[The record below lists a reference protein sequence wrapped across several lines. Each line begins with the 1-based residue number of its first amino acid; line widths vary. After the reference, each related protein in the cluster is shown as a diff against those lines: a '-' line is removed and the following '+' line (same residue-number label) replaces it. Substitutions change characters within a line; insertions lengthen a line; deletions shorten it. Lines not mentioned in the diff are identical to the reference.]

1 MTCWARLGAV
11 LVAML
16 AMMVLTALPAQ
27 AEPVGRIVEISS
39 SPDSLRVLFVG
50 NDLPPAA
57 VIDLA
62 SVTVTLD
69 GVDLPATARRI
80 TTQERPVRRT
90 AMVLLD
96 NSGSMTPTKLAAA
109 KGAANAFLAALPDG
123 VAVGLVTF
131 STQARLAV
139 APTTDL
145 ARVRSAVDAV
155 RAGGDTALYDAV
167 VLAVRALPA
176 DGVRNMVLLS
186 DGQDDGSRTTLSKAA
201 ASVRGSK
208 ANLTAISIGTARTQ
222 VAGLRTLADAGAGA
236 LVATDR
242 VDELAAAFRQAAN
255 DIDQQLVVDVPVPP
269 GVSSSSGNL
278 TVTATAGTADLSST
292 AFVSLAAPPTATA
305 APSQQSLP
313 VVPQRAALNDG
324 ILFVALGAFFLALAV
339 VLAFALGAATRSAR
353 PQEQMRR
360 RLEIYTLSSQRPQAT
375 STATKTLRGADAVAR
390 SALGLANRVVARQ
403 GFEAALR
410 RKLEAAAIPLK
421 SSEWVL
427 IQVAVAIGMALA
439 MFALSGGTVLAA
451 LFGMAVGAAAPQAY
465 LTVRKSRRERA
476 FLGALPD
483 TLQLLAGSLQAGY
496 SLPQALSAVAR
507 EGQEPVI
514 TEFNRALVEARLGV
528 PLDDALEAIAT
539 RLESKDFLWVVIA
552 VRIQREVGGN
562 LAEVLTTVAATLRER
577 ERLRRQVQTLSA
589 EGRLSAWILGSLPP
603 LFTIYLIFVRPEY
616 LRVLYTDPA
625 GIVFILAGVLLL
637 AAGAFWMS
645 KVVKVEV

>member
-1 MTCWARLGAV
+1 MTCLARSGAV

-16 AMMVLTALPAQ
+16 AMTVLTGLPAQ
-27 AEPVGRIVEISS
+27 AEPVGRIVEITS
-39 SPDSLRVLFVG
+39 SPDSVRVVFVG
-50 NDLPPAA
+50 NDLPTAA
-57 VIDLA
+57 VIELA
-62 SVTVTLD
+62 SVRVTLE

-80 TTQERPVRRT
+80 TTQEQPVRRT

-109 KGAANAFLAALPDG
+109 KGAANAFLDALPEG

-131 STQARLAV
+131 SSQARLAV
-139 APTTDL
+139 SPTTDL
-145 ARVRSAVDAV
+145 ARIRSAVDAL

-167 VLAVRALPA
+167 VLGVRALPA
-176 DGVRNMVLLS
+176 DGVRNIVLLS

-242 VDELAAAFRQAAN
+242 VEELAAAFRQAAN
-255 DIDQQLVVDVPVPP
+255 DIDQQLVIDALVLPHVK
-269 GVSSSSGNL
+269 GSSGNL
-278 TVTATAGTADLSST
+278 TVTATAGTADLTST

-305 APSQQSLP
+305 PTQQSLP
-313 VVPQRAALNDG
+313 FVARRVALNDV
-324 ILFVALGAFFLALAV
+324 ILYAALGALFLALAV

-360 RLEIYTLSSQRPQAT
+360 RLAIYTLSGQRPQAA
-375 STATKTLRGADAVAR
+375 SRAAKTVRSADAVAR

-427 IQVAVAIGMALA
+427 VQVAVALGMALA
-439 MFALSGGTVLAA
+439 LFLLSGGTALAA
-451 LFGMAVGAAAPQAY
+451 LLGLAVGGLAPRAY
-465 LTVRKSRRERA
+465 LRVQKSRRERA
-476 FLGALPD
+476 FLAALPD

-496 SLPQALSAVAR
+496 SLPQALDAVAR
-507 EGQEPVI
+507 EGQEPVV

-539 RLESKDFLWVVIA
+539 RLASKDFLWVVIA

-562 LAEVLTTVAATLRER
+562 LAEVLTRVAATLRER
-577 ERLRRQVQTLSA
+577 ERLRRQVQALSA

-603 LFTIYLIFVRPEY
+603 LFTTYLIFVRPEY

-625 GIVFILAGVLLL
+625 GIVFIIAGVLLL

>member
-1 MTCWARLGAV
+1 MTCLARSGAV

-16 AMMVLTALPAQ
+16 AMLVLTGLPAQ
-27 AEPVGRIVEISS
+27 AEPVGRIVEITS
-39 SPDSLRVLFVG
+39 SPDSVRVVFVG
-50 NDLPPAA
+50 NDLPTAA
-57 VIDLA
+57 VIELA
-62 SVTVTLD
+62 SVRVTLE

-80 TTQERPVRRT
+80 TTQEQPVRRT

-109 KGAANAFLAALPDG
+109 KGAANAFLDALPEG

-131 STQARLAV
+131 SSQARLAV
-139 APTTDL
+139 SPTTDL
-145 ARVRSAVDAV
+145 ARIRSAVDAL

-167 VLAVRALPA
+167 VLGVRALPA
-176 DGVRNMVLLS
+176 DGVRNIVLLS

-242 VDELAAAFRQAAN
+242 VEELAAAFRQAAN
-255 DIDQQLVVDVPVPP
+255 DIDQQLVIDALVLPHVK
-269 GVSSSSGNL
+269 GSSGNL
-278 TVTATAGTADLSST
+278 TVTATAGTADLTST

-305 APSQQSLP
+305 PTQQSLP
-313 VVPQRAALNDG
+313 FVARRVALNDV
-324 ILFVALGAFFLALAV
+324 ILYAALGALFLALAV

-360 RLEIYTLSSQRPQAT
+360 RLAIYTLSGQRPQAA
-375 STATKTLRGADAVAR
+375 SRAAKTVRGADAVAR

-427 IQVAVAIGMALA
+427 VQVAVALGMALA
-439 MFALSGGTVLAA
+439 LFLLSGGTALAA
-451 LFGMAVGAAAPQAY
+451 LLGLAVGGLAPRAY
-465 LTVRKSRRERA
+465 LRVQKSRRERA
-476 FLGALPD
+476 FLAALPD

-496 SLPQALSAVAR
+496 SLPQALDAVAR
-507 EGQEPVI
+507 EGQEPVV

-539 RLESKDFLWVVIA
+539 RLASKDFLWVVIA

-562 LAEVLTTVAATLRER
+562 LAEVLTRVAATLRER
-577 ERLRRQVQTLSA
+577 ERLRRQVQALSA

-603 LFTIYLIFVRPEY
+603 LFTTYLIFVRPEY

-625 GIVFILAGVLLL
+625 GIVFIIAGVLLL

>member
-1 MTCWARLGAV
+1 MTCLARSGAV

-16 AMMVLTALPAQ
+16 AMTVLTGLPAQ
-27 AEPVGRIVEISS
+27 AEPVGRIVEITS
-39 SPDSLRVLFVG
+39 SPDSVRVVFVG
-50 NDLPPAA
+50 NDLPTAA
-57 VIDLA
+57 VIELA
-62 SVTVTLD
+62 SVRVTLE

-80 TTQERPVRRT
+80 TTQEQPVRRT

-109 KGAANAFLAALPDG
+109 KGAANAFLDALPEG

-131 STQARLAV
+131 SSQARLAV
-139 APTTDL
+139 SPTTDL
-145 ARVRSAVDAV
+145 ARIRSAVDAL

-167 VLAVRALPA
+167 VLGVRALPA
-176 DGVRNMVLLS
+176 DGVRNIVLLS

-242 VDELAAAFRQAAN
+242 VEELAAAFRQAAN
-255 DIDQQLVVDVPVPP
+255 DIDQQLVIDALVLPHVK
-269 GVSSSSGNL
+269 GSSGNL
-278 TVTATAGTADLSST
+278 TVTATAGTADLTST

-305 APSQQSLP
+305 PTQQSLP
-313 VVPQRAALNDG
+313 FVARRVALNDV
-324 ILFVALGAFFLALAV
+324 ILYAALGALFLALAV

-360 RLEIYTLSSQRPQAT
+360 RLAIYTLSGQRPQAA
-375 STATKTLRGADAVAR
+375 SRAAKTVRGADAVAR

-427 IQVAVAIGMALA
+427 VQVAVALGMALA
-439 MFALSGGTVLAA
+439 LFLLSGGTALAA
-451 LFGMAVGAAAPQAY
+451 LLGLAVGGLAPRAY
-465 LTVRKSRRERA
+465 LRVQKSRRERA
-476 FLGALPD
+476 FLAALPD

-496 SLPQALSAVAR
+496 SLPQALDAVAR
-507 EGQEPVI
+507 EGQEPVV

-539 RLESKDFLWVVIA
+539 RLASKDFLWVVIA

-562 LAEVLTTVAATLRER
+562 LAEVLTRVAATLRER

-603 LFTIYLIFVRPEY
+603 LFTTYLIFVRPEY

-625 GIVFILAGVLLL
+625 GIVFIIAGVLLL

>member
-1 MTCWARLGAV
+1 MTCLARSGAV

-16 AMMVLTALPAQ
+16 AMTVLTGLPAQ
-27 AEPVGRIVEISS
+27 AEPVGRIVEITS
-39 SPDSLRVLFVG
+39 SPDSVRVVFVG
-50 NDLPPAA
+50 NDLPTAA
-57 VIDLA
+57 VIELA
-62 SVTVTLD
+62 SVRVTLE

-80 TTQERPVRRT
+80 TTQEQPVRRT

-109 KGAANAFLAALPDG
+109 KGAANAFLDALPEG

-131 STQARLAV
+131 SSQARLAV
-139 APTTDL
+139 SPTTDL
-145 ARVRSAVDAV
+145 ARIRSAVDAL
-155 RAGGDTALYDAV
+155 RASGDTALYDAV
-167 VLAVRALPA
+167 VLGVRALPA
-176 DGVRNMVLLS
+176 DGVRNIVLLS

-242 VDELAAAFRQAAN
+242 VEELAAAFRQAAN
-255 DIDQQLVVDVPVPP
+255 DIDQQLVIDALVLPHVK
-269 GVSSSSGNL
+269 GSSGNL
-278 TVTATAGTADLSST
+278 TVTATAGTADLTST

-305 APSQQSLP
+305 PTQQSLP
-313 VVPQRAALNDG
+313 FVARRVALNDV
-324 ILFVALGAFFLALAV
+324 ILYAALGALFLALAV

-360 RLEIYTLSSQRPQAT
+360 RLAIYTLSGQRPQAA
-375 STATKTLRGADAVAR
+375 SRAAKTVRGADAVAR

-427 IQVAVAIGMALA
+427 VQVAVALGMALA
-439 MFALSGGTVLAA
+439 LFLLSGGTALAA
-451 LFGMAVGAAAPQAY
+451 LLGLAVGGLAPRAY
-465 LTVRKSRRERA
+465 LRVQKSRRERA
-476 FLGALPD
+476 FLAALPD

-496 SLPQALSAVAR
+496 SLPQALDAVAR
-507 EGQEPVI
+507 EGQEPVV

-539 RLESKDFLWVVIA
+539 RLASKDFLWVVIA

-562 LAEVLTTVAATLRER
+562 LAEVLTRVAATLRER

-603 LFTIYLIFVRPEY
+603 LFTTYLIFVRPEY

-625 GIVFILAGVLLL
+625 GIVFIIAGVLLL